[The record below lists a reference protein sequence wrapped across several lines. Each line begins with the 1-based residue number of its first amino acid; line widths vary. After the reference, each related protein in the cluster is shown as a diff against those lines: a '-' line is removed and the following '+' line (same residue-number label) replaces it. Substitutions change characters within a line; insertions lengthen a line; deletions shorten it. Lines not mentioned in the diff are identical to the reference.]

1 MVVSCGTPDL
11 SSPPQSSEDTH
22 HIMWLVKRQAYE
34 LVFTTPK
41 SLDPLSYREQSR
53 VHVRFT
59 AQRHPGAFA
68 LPLEELNHFY
78 EDLRCML
85 EYVQSERQKL
95 STSQPARGGESPMP

>member
-11 SSPPQSSEDTH
+11 SSPPQSSDDAH
-22 HIMWLVKRQAYE
+22 HIIWLVKRRAYE

-41 SLDPLSYREQSR
+41 SLGPLSYR
-53 VHVRFT
+53 
-59 AQRHPGAFA
+59 
-68 LPLEELNHFY
+68 
-78 EDLRCML
+78 MM